1 MGASLIPFGRMSK
14 NFRPWKIDD
23 AQLLPPSVQDYVAKD
38 HLSRLI
44 VSLVREELDL
54 SAISAGY
61 AGALGQPPFDP
72 RLMTALLL
80 HGYAIGLYSSRRLAK
95 AAVERA
101 DFMMIVAGDP
111 PDFRTISEF
120 RKRHLKALAG
130 LFVQVL
136 KLAEKAGLVKLGH
149 VSLDGTK
156 IKANASKHKAMSYER
171 MKKREVE
178 LQAEVERWLK
188 AAEAA
193 DAEED
198 KLYGSKR
205 GDEMPAW
212 VADKEKRLAKIRAA
226 KAALEAEAKAA
237 AEEET
242 RRRAEAEERRIA
254 EGRKK
259 SGKTPAP
266 PKREPDGKSQRNF
279 TDPDSRIL
287 KTKDGYI
294 QGYNAQAA
302 VDAKAQIIV
311 AHQLTASMSDQG
323 QLVGLIDGIEA
334 NLGAKPKEASADSG
348 YLSEPNLQALVDR
361 QISGY
366 VATGRAKRPAEGR
379 KVSGQLTQAMRDKL
393 KRAGWRSR
401 YRLRKQTVE
410 PVFGQIKQARGFR
423 QFLLRGIEK
432 VMAEWAM
439 ICTAHNLTKLA
450 NAA

>member
-1 MGASLIPFGRMSK
+1 MSK
-14 NFRPWKIDD
+14 HFRPWKIDE
-23 AQLLPPSVQDYVAKD
+23 AQLLPPCVEDYVPKD

-44 VSLVREELDL
+44 VALVRESLDL
-54 SAISAGY
+54 SAIGGSY
-61 AGALGQPPFDP
+61 KSELGQPPFDP

-80 HGYAIGLYSSRRLAK
+80 HGYASGLYSSRRIAR
-95 AAVERA
+95 ACVERA
-101 DFMMIVAGDP
+101 DFMMIVAGDA

-120 RKRHLKALAG
+120 RRRHLSALAA

-136 KLAEKAGLVKLGH
+136 RLAEKAGLVKLGH
-149 VSLDGTK
+149 VALDGTK
-156 IKANASKHKAMSYER
+156 IKANASKHKAMSYAR
-171 MKKREVE
+171 MKTREAE
-178 LQAEVERWLK
+178 LAAEVDRWLK

-198 KLYGSKR
+198 RLYGEAR

-212 VADKEKRLAKIRAA
+212 VADKQKRLEKIRQARA
-226 KAALEAEAKAA
+226 ELEAEARAA
-237 AEEET
+237 AEAEQ
-242 RRRAEAEERRIA
+242 RRRDQAEAQRVA

-259 SGKTPAP
+259 NGKTPAP
-266 PKREPDGKSQRNF
+266 PKAEPDGKAQRNF
-279 TDPDSRIL
+279 TDPESRIL

-302 VDAKAQIIV
+302 VDAGAQIIV
-311 AHQLTASMSDQG
+311 AHGLTPSTSDQD
-323 QLVGLIDGIEA
+323 QLVALIDGIED
-334 NLGAKPKEASADSG
+334 NLGRKPREASADAG
-348 YLSEPNLQALVDR
+348 YCSETNLAALADR
-361 QISGY
+361 QIGAY
-366 VATGRAKRPAEGR
+366 IATGRAKHPGDAKR
-379 KVSGQLTQAMRDKL
+379 KIAGPLAKAMRNKL

-432 VMAEWAM
+432 VTAEWAL

-450 NAA
+450 RAA

>member
-1 MGASLIPFGRMSK
+1 VPE
-14 NFRPWKIDD
+14 
-23 AQLLPPSVQDYVAKD
+23 D
-38 HLSRLI
+38 HLSRL
-44 VSLVREELDL
+44 VVTLVREELDL
-54 SAISAGY
+54 CAVTGSYTSG
-61 AGALGQPPFDP
+61 LGQPPFDP

-80 HGYAIGLYSSRRLAK
+80 HGYASGIYASRRIAK
-95 AAVERA
+95 ATVERA

-136 KLAEKAGLVKLGH
+136 RLAEKAGLVKLGH
-149 VSLDGTK
+149 VALDGTK

-171 MKKREVE
+171 MKKREAE
-178 LQAEVERWLK
+178 LAAEVDRWLK

-198 KLYGSKR
+198 KLYGSQR
-205 GDEMPAW
+205 GDEMPDW
-212 VADKEKRLAKIRAA
+212 VANKQKRLAKIRAA
-226 KAALEAEAKAA
+226 KAELEAEAKAA

-259 SGKTPAP
+259 NGKTSAP
-266 PKREPDGKSQRNF
+266 PSAEPDGKTQRNF

-302 VDAKAQIIV
+302 VDAQAQIIA
-311 AHQLTASMSDQG
+311 AHSLTPSTSDQD
-323 QLVGLIDGIEA
+323 QLVPLIDGIEDA
-334 NLGAKPKEASADSG
+334 LGRKPREASADAG
-348 YLSEPNLQALVDR
+348 YCSEANLAALAER
-361 QISGY
+361 EISAY
-366 VATGRAKRPAEGR
+366 LATGRAKHPAERQR
-379 KVSGQLTQAMRDKL
+379 KITGPLTKAMRDKL
-393 KRAGWRSR
+393 KRAGWRTR
-401 YRLRKQTVE
+401 YRLRKQVVE

-423 QFLLRGIEK
+423 QFLLRSIDK
-432 VMAEWAM
+432 VRAEWAL

-450 NAA
+450 QTA